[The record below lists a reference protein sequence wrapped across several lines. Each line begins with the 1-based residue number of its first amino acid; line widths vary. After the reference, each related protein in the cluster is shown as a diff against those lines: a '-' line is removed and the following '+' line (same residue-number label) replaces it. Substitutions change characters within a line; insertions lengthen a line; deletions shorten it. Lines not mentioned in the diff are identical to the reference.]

1 MPPNTQVGESSDY
14 SRNRRDDMAYN
25 RENVIAIPEG
35 LDPESL
41 STMDDVEKYF
51 TEKEVVEIVKRY
63 LNIRWMQQKS
73 RKVQAEKMRRLKEWG
88 KELS

>member
-1 MPPNTQVGESSDY
+1 
-14 SRNRRDDMAYN
+14 MAYN

-41 STMDDVEKYF
+41 STMDDVHKYF
-51 TEKEVVEIVKRY
+51 TEKEVVEVVKRY

-88 KELS
+88 KEQGVWGRGAGKEGEA